1 MGYYSQDLA
10 MTQTAQNNLVNVA
23 FSLENVDPN
32 SYEINL
38 MHPEDENSSER
49 CVFFID
55 PGVIIG
61 SIKMEKGKLVGTGL
75 IARHNVPVFAE
86 MKDILQLK
94 SLAA

>member
-1 MGYYSQDLA
+1 
-10 MTQTAQNNLVNVA
+10 MTQTAQNNAVHVA

-32 SYEINL
+32 SYEINF
-38 MHPEDENSSER
+38 MHPEDDSNHDR

-61 SIKMEKGKLVGTGL
+61 PIEMEEGKLTGTGT

-86 MKDILQLK
+86 MKDVLQLR